1 MTRRSAERY
10 SDVERTEALTIADE
24 HGAAEASRQTGIAAG
39 TIRRWR
45 HEAGR
50 SGPPSNVDPETWAQ
64 RKSAAAEE
72 TWDAARAALARVH
85 ELLGGDGPRSEREA
99 KDAALTLAILLDKS
113 AALEQSSAWLHE
125 RRAKFAADQLDALA
139 AALGGVLDDLRLPR
153 TPEVMAVIAHHLRP
167 LEDPDAPTGS
177 APDAERAAEALR
189 AAVRAELPPEPR
201 SERSESPMLALPAGH
216 IESVSGEVVDDSP
229 EPSTPSADD
238 AWNRSAGPARV
249 GF

>member
-10 SDVERTEALTIADE
+10 SDDERTEALALADE

-50 SGPPSNVDPETWAQ
+50 SGPPSNVDPETWAK
-64 RKSAAAEE
+64 RKSAAADE
-72 TWDAARAALARVH
+72 TWEAARAALARVH
-85 ELLGGDGPRSEREA
+85 ELLGEGSPRSEREA

-113 AALEQSSAWLHE
+113 AALEQASAWLHE
-125 RRAKFAADQLDALA
+125 RMAKLGEAQVEALA

-167 LEDPDAPTGS
+167 LEDPDAPRGS
-177 APDAERAAEALR
+177 APDAHLAADALR
-189 AAVRAELPPEPR
+189 AAVREELLPDEPR
-201 SERSESPMLALPAGH
+201 SDPPMLALPAGRGE
-216 IESVSGEVVDDSP
+216 IVRGEVVDGPAESP
-229 EPSTPSADD
+229 TPSDED
-238 AWNRSAGPARV
+238 PYNRGVGPDRV
-249 GF
+249 RLR